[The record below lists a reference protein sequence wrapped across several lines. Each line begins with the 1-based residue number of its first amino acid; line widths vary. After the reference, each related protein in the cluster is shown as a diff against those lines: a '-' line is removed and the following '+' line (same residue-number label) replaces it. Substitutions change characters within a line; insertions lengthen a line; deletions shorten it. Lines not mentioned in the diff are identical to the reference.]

1 MEAISRNFVVLIPRN
16 RNKLRR
22 FWLTSVTRNLL
33 LQNQKS
39 DLNQFE
45 TLYKSALGKEHLFQ
59 MGKGISASQESEEE
73 SHICLREIWNG

>member
-1 MEAISRNFVVLIPRN
+1 MSSFKFHVIETTTT
-16 RNKLRR
+16 

-45 TLYKSALGKEHLFQ
+45 TLYKSSLGKEHLIQ
-59 MGKGISASQESEEE
+59 MGKGIAASQESEEE
-73 SHICLREIWNG
+73 SHICLREIWKG